1 MQIFA
6 FFNKFNDFIFV
17 VLFSQPKTPNHV
29 PYVAIQILYSIPNYG
44 RSHAKPHPCQN
55 LKCPFGQVHSITAIC
70 MISTFFGRKFRQEM
84 SLQRSGKLF
93 LNLFLHF
100 CTPTHRHFINR
111 HFLFYKNTSH
121 VEFNHILHLTFC
133 GNACQFFDCFCVC
146 FVSCFKLINCLF
158 HFRFCSQPD
167 SNRVG
172 SIFLAGLVRIRCVC
186 KPI

>member
-84 SLQRSGKLF
+84 SLQRSGKLL

-100 CTPTHRHFINR
+100 CAPTHRHFINC
-111 HFLFYKNTSH
+111 HFLVYKNTSY

-133 GNACQFFDCFCVC
+133 GNVCQFLDCFCV
-146 FVSCFKLINCLF
+146 
-158 HFRFCSQPD
+158 
-167 SNRVG
+167 
-172 SIFLAGLVRIRCVC
+172 
-186 KPI
+186 

>member
-55 LKCPFGQVHSITAIC
+55 LKCPFGQVHSITVIC

-100 CTPTHRHFINR
+100 CAPTHRHFINR
-111 HFLFYKNTSH
+111 HLLVDKNTSH

-133 GNACQFFDCFCVC
+133 GNACQFLDCFCVC
-146 FVSCFKLINCLF
+146 FMPCLQLIDCFL
-158 HFRFCSQPD
+158 HFRLGSQINGYCICTIFCA
-167 SNRVG
+167 
-172 SIFLAGLVRIRCVC
+172 IFAHVRHI
-186 KPI
+186 

>member
-100 CTPTHRHFINR
+100 CAPTHRHFINR
-111 HFLFYKNTSH
+111 HFLVYKNTSYIK
-121 VEFNHILHLTFC
+121 FNHILRLTFC
-133 GNACQFFDCFCVC
+133 CNVCQFFDCFCIC
-146 FVSCFKLINCLF
+146 FMSCFKFINC
-158 HFRFCSQPD
+158 
-167 SNRVG
+167 
-172 SIFLAGLVRIRCVC
+172 FLHLRLCAKTYGHSVCTILCAILSHVRHI
-186 KPI
+186 